1 MPYKSE
7 AQRRLFHWLE
17 SQGKLSHA
25 KVREYDKATK
35 GKELPEYVKA
45 KRKAFGGEVEAKAE
59 ARCPVCDY
67 PLDEIPVALDAG
79 EACPRCGFGN
89 AKDVPHKA
97 HGGMIHGKHARG
109 GEVSCARCG
118 AVHGYARGGKV
129 PMRCAHCARNSAL
142 IGLSCALNCLLR
154 QPFSCAFI
162 RTQEENRAEKIQTRQ
177 QRLTHSQR
185 LRQALFAPR
194 AHHALGEIKQD
205 QHRRPL
211 HGVDIA
217 PERTGQW
224 REQRQYFQHHP

>member
-45 KRKAFGGEVEAKAE
+45 KRKAFGGEVEAKPE

-97 HGGMIHGKHARG
+97 HGGMIHGKYARG

-129 PMRCAHCARNSAL
+129 PMRCAHCGEMIVLADGGPVQDVTAY
-142 IGLSCALNCLLR
+142 
-154 QPFSCAFI
+154 
-162 RTQEENRAEKIQTRQ
+162 RASGGQMGP
-177 QRLTHSQR
+177 SQ
-185 LRQALFAPR
+185 FAPAMKELYISKKHHSSPVDDGRIGFAR
-194 AHHALGEIKQD
+194 ALRV
-205 QHRRPL
+205 HRRK
-211 HGVDIA
+211 
-217 PERTGQW
+217 
-224 REQRQYFQHHP
+224 